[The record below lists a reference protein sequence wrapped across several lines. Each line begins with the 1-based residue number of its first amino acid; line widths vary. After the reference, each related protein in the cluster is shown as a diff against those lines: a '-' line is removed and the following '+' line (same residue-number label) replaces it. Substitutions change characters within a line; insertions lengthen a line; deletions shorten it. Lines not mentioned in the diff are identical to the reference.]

1 MPRAPTFT
9 DRTIK
14 EKAKPGK
21 LLHVSGTPNLYL
33 KTSAKKKKQ
42 RWIVK
47 FSRPR
52 KRAARHAEKRPSNVT
67 TKSLGPYPEVTIEM
81 AKNRAEHARLILK
94 RDKINPFETDW
105 NEGATTTFGEVA
117 RKWVDSRDWTGREKQ
132 RHDTEYFLFTC
143 AKELLETPLLKIRP
157 KNIHEALR
165 PLWKGSGSTPG
176 RPKQVKRTLSR
187 IENVFDFAKASHLYF
202 AENPARWKEKQKH
215 LFPRF
220 SNDREHFD
228 AMPYE
233 DISEFMRVLRQREG
247 NSVGAQALE
256 FLILTATR
264 SGEVRGMKRSELGPE
279 NLYWTIPA
287 ARMKASRDHIVPLS
301 PRAREIVDWR
311 LKHTIGDYVFS
322 AHGRNR
328 PLDEKAMRG
337 ILHKIKPGVT
347 VHGFRSTFRDWAG
360 DETDFPRDL
369 IEECLSHQVGNAV
382 ERAYRRRS
390 SLETRRKIMQ
400 AWASYCG

>member
-1 MPRAPTFT
+1 MPRAPKFT
-9 DRTIK
+9 DKNIK
-14 EKAKPGK
+14 AEAVPGK
-21 LLHVSGTPNLYL
+21 RLFVRDCPNLYL
-33 KTSAKKKKQ
+33 WTSRGPRRRQ
-42 RWIVK
+42 RWLLRI
-47 FSRPR
+47 SRPGG
-52 KRAARHAEKRPSNVT
+52 AGVT
-67 TKSLGPYPEVTIEM
+67 ERSLGPYPEVTLEM
-81 AKNRAEHARLILK
+81 AKNRAHHARLILK

-105 NEGATTTFGEVA
+105 NEGATTTFGEVT
-117 RKWVDSRDWTGREKQ
+117 RKWVDSRDWTGRERQ

-143 AKELLETPLLKIRP
+143 AKDLLGKPLLKIRA
-157 KNIHEALR
+157 KDVYDALR

-215 LFPRF
+215 LFPEF
-220 SNDREHFD
+220 SNERVNHP
-228 AMPYE
+228 ALPYE
-233 DISEFMRVLRQREG
+233 DVSEFMRVLRQREG

-279 NLYWTIPA
+279 NLYWTIPK
-287 ARMKASRDHIVPLS
+287 ARLKKGKKGAKRDHIVPLS
-301 PRAREIVDWR
+301 SRAREIVDWR

-369 IEECLSHQVGNAV
+369 IEECLAHSVGNAV

-390 SLETRRKIMQ
+390 SLGKRREVME
-400 AWASYCG
+400 AWAIYCSN

>member
-1 MPRAPTFT
+1 VPRPKKFE
-9 DRTIK
+9 DIIK
-14 EKAKPGK
+14 ERARPGK
-21 LLHVSGTPNLYL
+21 LLHVTGVVGLYL

-42 RWIVK
+42 RWIIK

-52 KRAARHAEKRPSNVT
+52 ERAKPHAEKRKSNVT
-67 TKSLGPYPEVTIEM
+67 MKSLGPYPAVTIEM
-81 AKNRAEHARLILK
+81 AKNRAEHARLILQ

-105 NEGATTTFGEVA
+105 NEGATTTFGEAA
-117 RKWVDSRDWTGREKQ
+117 RKWVDSRDWKNREKQ

-143 AKELLETPLLKIRP
+143 AKELLATPILKIRP
-157 KNIHEALR
+157 KNIHDTLR
-165 PLWKGSGSTPG
+165 PLWDK

-187 IENVFDFAKASHLYF
+187 IENVFDFAKGRDLYF
-202 AENPARWKEKQKH
+202 AENPARWREKQKH
-215 LFPRF
+215 LFGEF
-220 SNDREHFD
+220 SNDRVNFAALD
-228 AMPYE
+228 YE
-233 DISEFMRVLRQREG
+233 DMREFMRILRQREG

-264 SGEVRGMKRSELGPE
+264 SGEVRGMKRSELGPD
-279 NLYWTIPA
+279 NLYWTIPK
-287 ARMKASRDHIVPLS
+287 ARLKKGKGGAKRDHIVPLS
-301 PRAREIVDWR
+301 PRAQELIKRRQEHSV
-311 LKHTIGDYVFS
+311 GDYVFS
-322 AHGRNR
+322 AHGRNK
-328 PLDEKAMRG
+328 PLDQKAMG
-337 ILHKIKPGVT
+337 EILHKIKPGVT

-390 SLETRRKIMQ
+390 SLEKRGEVMQ

>member
-52 KRAARHAEKRPSNVT
+52 ERAARHAEKRPSNVT
-67 TKSLGPYPEVTIEM
+67 TKSLGSYPAVTLEM
-81 AKNRAEHARLILK
+81 AKNRANYARDILK
-94 RDKINPFETDW
+94 RDRINPFETDW

-117 RKWVDSRDWTGREKQ
+117 RKWVDSRDWRNREKQ

-143 AKELLETPLLKIRP
+143 AKSLLETPLLKIRP

-165 PLWKGSGSTPG
+165 PLWDK
-176 RPKQVKRTLSR
+176 RPKQVKRALTR
-187 IENVFDFAKASHLYF
+187 IENVFDFAKANHWYF

-220 SNDREHFD
+220 SNNREHFD

-233 DISEFMRVLRQREG
+233 DMSEFMRALRQHEDS
-247 NSVGAQALE
+247 SVAAVALE
-256 FLILTATR
+256 FCILTTTR
-264 SGEVRGMKRSELGPE
+264 SGEVRGMKKTELGLG
-279 NLYWTIPA
+279 NQIWTIPA
-287 ARMKASRDHIVPLS
+287 ARLKRGDGRDHIVPLS
-301 PRAREIVDWR
+301 PRAQELIKRR
-311 LKHTIGDYVFS
+311 LEHTVGDYVFS

-337 ILHKIKPGVT
+337 ILRKIKPGVT

-390 SLETRRKIMQ
+390 SLATRRAIME
-400 AWASYCG
+400 AWAIYCSG